1 MIGGKLTLRL
11 VVICPLVVARSFIA
25 GSSQVVRKGQKRR
38 LIICPDWICQLRK
51 LLLLLLLRLKLS
63 LLDTKKNDEIVV
75 VYQKVVGWV
84 VVVCQKVRGC
94 LFLETLN
101 WGNWRWDCG
110 CVCAPD
116 SDASP
121 GKVFIYCSIFLKNQI
136 LKILIFRKY
145 QICPMAESLSLSTES
160 KNEPSYNISNMIY
173 KKWAWGVE
181 AL

>member
-51 LLLLLLLRLKLS
+51 LLLLLLLLLRLKLS
-63 LLDTKKNDEIVV
+63 LLDTKKKVEIVV

-101 WGNWRWDCG
+101 
-110 CVCAPD
+110 
-116 SDASP
+116 
-121 GKVFIYCSIFLKNQI
+121 
-136 LKILIFRKY
+136 
-145 QICPMAESLSLSTES
+145 
-160 KNEPSYNISNMIY
+160 
-173 KKWAWGVE
+173 
-181 AL
+181 